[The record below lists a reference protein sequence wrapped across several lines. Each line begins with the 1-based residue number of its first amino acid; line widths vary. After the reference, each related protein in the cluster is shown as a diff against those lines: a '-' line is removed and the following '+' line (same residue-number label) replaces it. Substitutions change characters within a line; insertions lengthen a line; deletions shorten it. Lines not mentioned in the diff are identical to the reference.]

1 MKNKTE
7 SNRNIP
13 NILVVDDVPANL
25 KLLDDILKSEGY
37 KTRPVLSGELAL
49 RAAEKEKPDLV
60 LLDIMMPDID
70 GFEVCRRLKE
80 NPDLKDIPVIFISA
94 IGETANV
101 VTAFNYGGVDYIN
114 KPFQAEEVIARVKTH
129 LKLRFQS
136 QELLELNERL
146 KQQTKELEELNATK
160 DKFFTIIAHDL
171 KSPFNS
177 IMGFSEMLVE
187 QVRDKTYDGIEQ
199 YANIILDS
207 SQRALDLLMNLMD
220 WARSQTGKMEFI
232 PEYFELVNFIKD
244 ITSLFEDIAG
254 QKSIIIK
261 KDLPLNAPVFADH
274 AMISTVIRNLISN
287 AIKFTKPGGEITISA
302 IEKPDQL
309 IIMVKDSGI
318 GISNDRIEKLFR
330 LDETYSTPG
339 TKDEKGTGLGLILC
353 KEFIEKHGGKIW
365 VESTP
370 GEGSIFIFTIP
381 NA

>member
-1 MKNKTE
+1 MKNQTE

-13 NILVVDDVPANL
+13 NILVVDDVTANL

-287 AIKFTKPGGEITISA
+287 AIKFTKPEGEITISA

-381 NA
+381 NV

>member
-1 MKNKTE
+1 MKNQTE

-381 NA
+381 NV

>member
-1 MKNKTE
+1 MKNQTE

-114 KPFQAEEVIARVKTH
+114 KPFQAEEVIARVKPH

-381 NA
+381 NV

>member
-1 MKNKTE
+1 MKNQTE

-287 AIKFTKPGGEITISA
+287 AIKFTKPEGEITISA

-381 NA
+381 NV

>member
-1 MKNKTE
+1 MKNQTE

-187 QVRDKTYDGIEQ
+187 QVKDKAYDGIEK
-199 YANIILDS
+199 YAEIILQS
-207 SQRALDLLMNLMD
+207 SQKSVDLLMNLMD

-232 PEYFELVNFIKD
+232 PEYFELVGFIKE
-244 ITSLFEDIAG
+244 ITPLFDNIAG
-254 QKSIIIK
+254 QKAITIK
-261 KDLPLNAPVFADH
+261 KDLPPNAFVYADQ
-274 AMISTVIRNLISN
+274 AMINTVFRNLISN
-287 AIKFTKPGGEITISA
+287 AIKFTQPEGEITISVV
-302 IEKPDQL
+302 EKPDKL
-309 IIMVKDSGI
+309 TVAVKDSGV
-318 GISNDRIEKLFR
+318 GISKDRIEKLFR

-339 TKDEKGTGLGLILC
+339 TNNEKGTGLGLILC

-381 NA
+381 NV